1 MTMRLLIRET
11 TALGAMQE
19 RMDAIVD
26 GQHPDPAFIFFEAPE
41 GLLRTTTAKRMEMIR
56 LLLHDEGPM
65 TVEAVA
71 MRLKRGR
78 MMAGHDLE
86 ALLES
91 EIIDLDRDARYLFEF
106 DGIRIR
112 LQFPHSEHRVAQS

>member
-1 MTMRLLIRET
+1 
-11 TALGAMQE
+11 
-19 RMDAIVD
+19 MDAILD

-91 EIIDLDRDARYLFEF
+91 EIIDLDRDARYLIEC

-112 LQFPHSEHRVAQS
+112 LQCPHPEHRVAQS

>member
-19 RMDAIVD
+19 RMDAILD
-26 GQHPDPAFIFFEAPE
+26 GQHPDSTFIFFEEPE
-41 GLLRTTTAKRMEMIR
+41 GLLRTTAAKRMEIIR
-56 LLLHDEGPM
+56 ELHDEGPM

-91 EIIDLDRDARYLFEF
+91 EIIDLDRDARYLIEC

-112 LQFPHSEHRVAQS
+112 LQCPHPEHRVTQS

>member
-1 MTMRLLIRET
+1 MVNTPI
-11 TALGAMQE
+11 
-19 RMDAIVD
+19 
-26 GQHPDPAFIFFEAPE
+26 QHSYSS
-41 GLLRTTTAKRMEMIR
+41 RR
-56 LLLHDEGPM
+56 
-65 TVEAVA
+65 AVA

>member
-11 TALGAMQE
+11 TAFGAMQE
-19 RMDAIVD
+19 RMDAILD
-26 GQHPDPAFIFFEAPE
+26 GQHPDSTFIFFEEPE
-41 GLLRTTTAKRMEMIR
+41 GLLRTTAAKRMEIIR
-56 LLLHDEGPM
+56 ELHDEGPM

-91 EIIDLDRDARYLFEF
+91 EIIDLDRDARYLIEC

-112 LQFPHSEHRVAQS
+112 LQCPHPEHRVTQS

>member
-1 MTMRLLIRET
+1 MTVRLLILET
-11 TALGAMQE
+11 TSFDAMQE
-19 RMDAIVD
+19 RMDAILD
-26 GQHPDPAFIFFEAPE
+26 GQHPDSTCIFFDELE
-41 GLLRTTTAKRMEMIR
+41 GLLRTITAKRMEIIR

-65 TVEAVA
+65 TAEAIA

-78 MMAGHDLE
+78 TMAGHDLE

-112 LQFPHSEHRVAQS
+112 LQFPHAEHRVAQS